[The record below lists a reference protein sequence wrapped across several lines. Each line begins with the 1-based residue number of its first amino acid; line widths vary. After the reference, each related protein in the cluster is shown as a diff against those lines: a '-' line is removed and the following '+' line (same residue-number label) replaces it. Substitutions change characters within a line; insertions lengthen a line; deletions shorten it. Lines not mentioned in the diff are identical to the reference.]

1 MVTILIDQQLVVT
14 GFTAAVGSF
23 AKLLRAPLATSLL
36 VGVLVSLAILG
47 LRGCG
52 NLESLE
58 LAAYDW
64 FIRLRPSEP
73 AADPHIVLVTI
84 TEQDIQTLGSWPLSD
99 DVLAQALESIAR
111 YGPRAIGVDIYR
123 DLQVPPGS
131 ERLDSFLR
139 KNGRII
145 WVSKFGQGKTGGIPP
160 PKALRGTESVGFND
174 IVVDP
179 GGVVRRGLLFIDDG
193 VTTATAFALRLALLY
208 LQPQGI
214 VLQPDPKHPEQLR
227 LGPHTLRPLEPND
240 GPYVAADASGY
251 QFLLDFKGWR
261 GSFPSVTLAELLAGN
276 IAPEVL
282 RDKIVIVGVTAQ
294 SVKDHFYTPFSLGLQ
309 ENQQTDG
316 VAIHAHITSHLIR
329 LGLGGVAPIKT
340 LNEWQEGIWIVLW
353 SAIGALTGLQVRS
366 PWKLSFALGSGLL
379 ALAVFD
385 FGVFLAGWWLPLVP
399 PALAWFMTAVAITA
413 YLAYQETVER
423 AALMQ
428 LFSRHVSKQ
437 VAEGIWRDREQ
448 FLDGH
453 RPRPQ
458 QLIATVLF
466 SDLVGFTS
474 VSEKLPPEELM
485 DWLNECM
492 EPMARQVSVHG
503 GVIEQY
509 SGDAIVAIFGVPI
522 ARKDDEEI
530 NQDAIN
536 AVSCALAM
544 ETVLRDLNRRWLE
557 QNRSTTAMRIGI
569 YTGPMVAGSLGGS
582 DRLEYVVIGDTVNI
596 ASRLESFDKELFPL
610 SLAGRP
616 CRILIGEAT
625 LCRLRE
631 RFLTERV
638 GEVSLKGKEERI
650 HVYRVVAHATEL
662 SIDCKQSLPQAA
674 QG

>member
-1 MVTILIDQQLVVT
+1 
-14 GFTAAVGSF
+14 VGSV
-23 AKLLRAPLATSLL
+23 AKLLRVPLATGLL
-36 VGVLVSLAILG
+36 VSSLVSLAVLG

-64 FIRLRPSEP
+64 FIRLRPSDP
-73 AADPHIVLVTI
+73 AADPRIVLVTI
-84 TEQDIQTLGSWPLSD
+84 TEQDIQTLGSWPLPD
-99 DVLAQALESIAR
+99 DVLAQVLESVAR
-111 YGPRAIGVDIYR
+111 FGPRAIGVDIYR
-123 DLQVPPGS
+123 DLPVPPGS

-193 VTTATAFALRLALLY
+193 ITTATAFALRLALLY
-208 LQPQGI
+208 LQPEGI
-214 VLQPDPKHPEQLR
+214 VLQPDPQHPEQLR

-240 GPYVAADASGY
+240 GPYAAADTRGY

-261 GSFPSVTLAELLAGN
+261 GSFPSVALKDLLSGN

-282 RDKIVIVGVTAQ
+282 RNKIVLIGVTAE
-294 SVKDHFYTPFSLGLQ
+294 SVKDHFYTPFSRGLQ
-309 ENQQTDG
+309 EDQETDG
-316 VAIHAHITSHLIR
+316 VAIHAHMTSQLIR
-329 LGLGGVAPIKT
+329 LGLGGAGPIKT
-340 LNEWQEGIWIVLW
+340 INEWQEGLWIVLW
-353 SAIGALTGLQVRS
+353 STLGALTGFKVRS
-366 PWKLSFALGSGLL
+366 PWKFSFAIVSGLL
-379 ALAVFD
+379 VLAVFD
-385 FGVFLAGWWLPLVP
+385 FSVFLKGWWLPLVP
-399 PALAWFMTAVAITA
+399 PALAWFITAVAITA
-413 YLAYQETVER
+413 YLSYQETVER

-428 LFSRHVSKQ
+428 LFSRHVSKE

-448 FLDGH
+448 FLDGQ

-458 QLIATVLF
+458 QLVATVLF
-466 SDLVGFTS
+466 TDLVGFTS
-474 VSEKLPPEELM
+474 VSEKLPPEKLM

-492 EPMARQVSVHG
+492 EPMAREVSAHG
-503 GVIEQY
+503 GVVEQY
-509 SGDAIVAIFGVPI
+509 TGDAIVAIFGVPI
-522 ARKDDEEI
+522 ARKNEEEI
-530 NQDAIN
+530 SQDAIN

-557 QNRSTTAMRIGI
+557 QNRPTTAMRMGI
-569 YTGPMVAGSLGGS
+569 YTGPMVAGSLGGA

-596 ASRLESFDKELFPL
+596 ASRLESFDKDLFAR
-610 SLAGRP
+610 SLASP

-625 LCRLRE
+625 LSRLGQ
-631 RFLTERV
+631 RFLTQKV
-638 GEVSLKGKEERI
+638 GQVSLKGKEEKI
-650 HVYRVVAHATEL
+650 HVYRVVGHATEF
-662 SIDCKQSLPQAA
+662 SIEYKPSLPQAA

>member
-1 MVTILIDQQLVVT
+1 
-14 GFTAAVGSF
+14 VGSV
-23 AKLLRAPLATSLL
+23 AKLLRVPLATGLL
-36 VGVLVSLAILG
+36 VSSLVSLAVLG

-64 FIRLRPSEP
+64 FIRLRPSDP
-73 AADPHIVLVTI
+73 AADPRIVLVTI
-84 TEQDIQTLGSWPLSD
+84 TEQDIQTLGSWPLPD
-99 DVLAQALESIAR
+99 DVLAQVLESVAR
-111 YGPRAIGVDIYR
+111 FGPRAIGVDIYR
-123 DLQVPPGS
+123 DLPVPPGS

-193 VTTATAFALRLALLY
+193 ITTATAFALRLALLY
-208 LQPQGI
+208 LQPEGI
-214 VLQPDPKHPEQLR
+214 VLQPDPQHPEQLR

-240 GPYVAADASGY
+240 GPYAAADTRGY

-261 GSFPSVTLAELLAGN
+261 GSFPSVALKDLLSGN

-282 RDKIVIVGVTAQ
+282 RNKIVLIGVTAE
-294 SVKDHFYTPFSLGLQ
+294 SVKDHFYTPFSRGLQ
-309 ENQQTDG
+309 EDQETDG
-316 VAIHAHITSHLIR
+316 VAIHAHMTSQLIR
-329 LGLGGVAPIKT
+329 LGLGGAGPIKT
-340 LNEWQEGIWIVLW
+340 INEWQEGLWIVLW
-353 SAIGALTGLQVRS
+353 STLGALTGFKVRS
-366 PWKLSFALGSGLL
+366 PWKFSFAIVSGLL
-379 ALAVFD
+379 VLAVFD
-385 FGVFLAGWWLPLVP
+385 FSVFLKGWWLPLVP
-399 PALAWFMTAVAITA
+399 PALAWFITAVAITA
-413 YLAYQETVER
+413 YLSYQETVER

-428 LFSRHVSKQ
+428 LFSRHVSKE

-448 FLDGH
+448 FLDGQ

-458 QLIATVLF
+458 QLVATVLF
-466 SDLVGFTS
+466 TDLVGFTS
-474 VSEKLPPEELM
+474 VSEKLPPEKLM

-492 EPMARQVSVHG
+492 EPMAREVSAHG
-503 GVIEQY
+503 GVVEQY
-509 SGDAIVAIFGVPI
+509 TGDAIVAIFGVPI
-522 ARKDDEEI
+522 ARKNEEEI
-530 NQDAIN
+530 SQDAIN

-557 QNRSTTAMRIGI
+557 QNRPTTAMRMGI
-569 YTGPMVAGSLGGS
+569 YTGPMVAGSLGGA

-596 ASRLESFDKELFPL
+596 ASRLESFDKDLFAR
-610 SLAGRP
+610 SLASP

-625 LCRLRE
+625 LSRLGQ
-631 RFLTERV
+631 RFLTEKV
-638 GEVSLKGKEERI
+638 GQVSLKGKEEKI
-650 HVYRVVAHATEL
+650 HVYRVVGHATEF
-662 SIDCKQSLPQAA
+662 SIEYKPSLPQAA

>member
-1 MVTILIDQQLVVT
+1 LVTLLIDQQLVVT
-14 GFTAAVGSF
+14 GFTAAVGAV
-23 AKLLRAPLATSLL
+23 AKFLRAPLATGFL
-36 VGVLVSLAILG
+36 VSILVSLAVLG

-64 FIRLRPSEP
+64 FIRLRPSDAQP
-73 AADPHIVLVTI
+73 DPRIVLVTI

-99 DVLAQALESIAR
+99 DVLAQTLEAVAR
-111 YGPRAIGVDIYR
+111 FGPRAIGVDIYR

-131 ERLDSFLR
+131 ERLEDFLR

-145 WVSKFGQGKTGGIPP
+145 WVSKFGQGKTGGILP
-160 PKALRGTESVGFND
+160 PKALIGTEGVGFND

-208 LQPQGI
+208 LQPEGI
-214 VLQPDPKHPEQLR
+214 VLQPDPQYPEQVR

-261 GSFPSVTLAELLAGN
+261 GSFPSVTLTQLLSGN

-282 RDKIVIVGVTAQ
+282 RNKIVFVGVTAE
-294 SVKDHFYTPFSLGLQ
+294 SVKDHFYTPFSRGLQ
-309 ENQQTDG
+309 EDQQTDG
-316 VAIHAHITSHLIR
+316 VAIHAHIASQLIR
-329 LGLGGVAPIKT
+329 LGRGGAAPIKT
-340 LNEWQEGIWIVLW
+340 INEWQEGIWIILW
-353 SAIGALTGLQVRS
+353 SAFGALTGLKVRS
-366 PWKLSFALGSGLL
+366 PWKFSFAIGSGLL
-379 ALAVFD
+379 ALTAFD
-385 FGVFLAGWWLPLVP
+385 FGVFLEGWWLPLVP
-399 PALAWFMTAVAITA
+399 PALTWFIAAAAITA
-413 YLAYQETVER
+413 YLSYQETVQR
-423 AALMQ
+423 ATLMQ

-437 VAEGIWRDREQ
+437 VAEGIWQEREQ
-448 FLDGH
+448 FLDGQ

-458 QLIATVLF
+458 QLVATVLF
-466 SDLVGFTS
+466 TDLVGFTS

-492 EPMARQVSVHG
+492 EPMAKQVSAHG
-503 GVIEQY
+503 GVVEQY
-509 SGDAIVAIFGVPI
+509 TGDAIVAIFGVPI
-522 ARKDDEEI
+522 ARKDEEEI
-530 NQDAIN
+530 SQDAIN
-536 AVSCALAM
+536 AVNCALAM
-544 ETVLRDLNRRWLE
+544 ETVLRDLNRHWLA
-557 QNRSTTAMRIGI
+557 QNRPTTAMRMGI
-569 YTGPMVAGSLGGS
+569 YTGPMVAGSLGSS

-596 ASRLESFDKELFPL
+596 ASRLESFDKELFAL
-610 SLAGRP
+610 TLAGRP

-625 LCRLRE
+625 LSRLRE

-638 GEVSLKGKEERI
+638 GEVSLKGKEEKIR
-650 HVYRVVAHATEL
+650 VYRVVSHATEL
-662 SIDCKQSLPQAA
+662 SVECKQSLPQAA

>member
-1 MVTILIDQQLVVT
+1 VT
-14 GFTAAVGSF
+14 GFTAAVGSVT
-23 AKLLRAPLATSLL
+23 KLLRVPLATGFL
-36 VGVLVSLAILG
+36 VSILVSLAILG

-64 FIRLRPSEP
+64 FIRLRPSDP
-73 AADPHIVLVTI
+73 GADPRIVLVTI

-99 DVLAQALESIAR
+99 DVLAQTLESVAR
-111 YGPRAIGVDIYR
+111 FSPRAIGVDIYR
-123 DLQVPPGS
+123 DLPVAPGS
-131 ERLDSFLR
+131 QRLDRLLR
-139 KNGRII
+139 KGEPII
-145 WVSKFGQGKTGGIPP
+145 WVTKFGQGKTGGIPP
-160 PKALRGTESVGFND
+160 PKALTGTENIGFND

-208 LQPQGI
+208 LGPEGI
-214 VLQPDPKHPEQLR
+214 VLQPDPQYPEYVR
-227 LGPHTLRPLEPND
+227 LGPHTLRPLEPYD
-240 GPYVAADASGY
+240 GPYAAADTGGY

-261 GSFPSVTLAELLAGN
+261 GTFPSVTLTELLSGN
-276 IAPEVL
+276 IAREIL
-282 RDKIVIVGVTAQ
+282 RDKIVLVGVTAE
-294 SVKDHFYTPFSLGLQ
+294 SVKDHFYTPFSYGLQ
-309 ENQQTDG
+309 DNQQTDG
-316 VAIHAHITSHLIR
+316 VAIHAHIASQLIR
-329 LGLGGVAPIKT
+329 LGLGTAAPLKT
-340 LNEWQEGIWIVLW
+340 INQWWESIWIMLW
-353 SAIGALTGLQVRS
+353 SAIGAWTGFKVRS
-366 PWKLSFALGSGLL
+366 PWKFLFAVGAGLL
-379 ALAVFD
+379 ALTVFD
-385 FGVFLAGWWLPLVP
+385 FSVFIEGYWLPLVP
-399 PALAWFMTAVAITA
+399 PALAWFITAVVITA
-413 YLAYQETVER
+413 YLSYQETVQR

-428 LFSRHVSKQ
+428 LFSRHVSKE
-437 VAEGIWRDREQ
+437 VADGIWRDREQ

-474 VSEKLPPEELM
+474 VSEKLTPEDLM

-492 EPMARQVSVHG
+492 EPMASLVSVHG

-509 SGDAIVAIFGVPI
+509 SGDAIVAVFGVPI
-522 ARKDDEEI
+522 ARKNEAEI

-544 ETVLRDLNRRWLE
+544 EAVLRDLNRRWNE
-557 QNRSTTAMRIGI
+557 QNQPTTGMRIGI
-569 YTGPMVAGSLGGS
+569 YTGPMVAGSLGGA

-596 ASRLESFDKELFPL
+596 ASRLESFDKDLFARTFA
-610 SLAGRP
+610 SP

-625 LCRLRE
+625 LGRLGQ

-638 GEVSLKGKEERI
+638 GEVLLKGKEEKI
-650 HVYRVVAHATEL
+650 SVYRVVGQAMEP
-662 SIDCKQSLPQAA
+662 SIGCKQSLPQAA

>member
-1 MVTILIDQQLVVT
+1 
-14 GFTAAVGSF
+14 VGSV
-23 AKLLRAPLATSLL
+23 AKLLRAPLATGLL
-36 VGVLVSLAILG
+36 VSILVSLAVLG

-64 FIRLRPSEP
+64 FIRLRPSDP
-73 AADPHIVLVTI
+73 AADPRIVLVTI
-84 TEQDIQTLGSWPLSD
+84 TEQDIQTLGSWPLPD
-99 DVLAQALESIAR
+99 DVLAQVLESVAR
-111 YGPRAIGVDIYR
+111 FGPRAIGVDIYR
-123 DLQVPPGS
+123 DLPVPPGS

-193 VTTATAFALRLALLY
+193 ITTATAFALRLALLY
-208 LQPQGI
+208 LQPEGI
-214 VLQPDPKHPEQLR
+214 VLQPDPQHPEQLR

-240 GPYVAADASGY
+240 GPYAAADTRGY

-261 GSFPSVTLAELLAGN
+261 GSFPSVALKDLLSGN

-282 RDKIVIVGVTAQ
+282 RNKIVLIGVTAE
-294 SVKDHFYTPFSLGLQ
+294 SVKDHFYTPFSRGLQ
-309 ENQQTDG
+309 EDQETDG
-316 VAIHAHITSHLIR
+316 VAIHAHMTSQLIR
-329 LGLGGVAPIKT
+329 LGLGGAGPIKT
-340 LNEWQEGIWIVLW
+340 INEWQEGLWIVLW
-353 SAIGALTGLQVRS
+353 STLGALTGFKVRS
-366 PWKLSFALGSGLL
+366 PWKFSFAIVSGLL
-379 ALAVFD
+379 VLAVFD
-385 FGVFLAGWWLPLVP
+385 FSVFLKGWWLPLVP
-399 PALAWFMTAVAITA
+399 PALAWFITAVAITA
-413 YLAYQETVER
+413 YLSYQETVER

-428 LFSRHVSKQ
+428 LFSRHVSKE

-448 FLDGH
+448 FLDGQ

-458 QLIATVLF
+458 QLVATVLF
-466 SDLVGFTS
+466 TDLVGFTS
-474 VSEKLPPEELM
+474 VSEKLPPEQLM

-492 EPMARQVSVHG
+492 EPMAREVSAHG
-503 GVIEQY
+503 GVVEQY
-509 SGDAIVAIFGVPI
+509 TGDAIVAIFGVPI
-522 ARKDDEEI
+522 ARKNEEEI
-530 NQDAIN
+530 SQDAIN

-557 QNRSTTAMRIGI
+557 QNRPTTAMRMGI
-569 YTGPMVAGSLGGS
+569 YTGPMVAGSLGGA

-596 ASRLESFDKELFPL
+596 ASRLESFDKDLFAR
-610 SLAGRP
+610 SLASP

-625 LCRLRE
+625 LSRLGQ
-631 RFLTERV
+631 RFLTEKV
-638 GEVSLKGKEERI
+638 GQVSLKGKEEKI
-650 HVYRVVAHATEL
+650 HVYRVVGHATEF
-662 SIDCKQSLPQAA
+662 SIEYKPSLPQAA

>member
-1 MVTILIDQQLVVT
+1 
-14 GFTAAVGSF
+14 VGSV
-23 AKLLRAPLATSLL
+23 AKLLRVPLATGLL
-36 VGVLVSLAILG
+36 VSSLVSLAVLG

-64 FIRLRPSEP
+64 FIRLRPSDP
-73 AADPHIVLVTI
+73 AADPRIVLVTI
-84 TEQDIQTLGSWPLSD
+84 TEQDIQTLGSWPLPD
-99 DVLAQALESIAR
+99 DVLAQVLESVAR
-111 YGPRAIGVDIYR
+111 FGPRAIGVDIYR
-123 DLQVPPGS
+123 DLPVPPGS

-193 VTTATAFALRLALLY
+193 ITTATALALRLALLY
-208 LQPQGI
+208 LQPEGI
-214 VLQPDPKHPEQLR
+214 VLQPDPQHPEQLR

-240 GPYVAADASGY
+240 GPYAAADTRGY

-261 GSFPSVTLAELLAGN
+261 GSFPSVALKDLLSGN

-282 RDKIVIVGVTAQ
+282 RNKIVLIGVTAE
-294 SVKDHFYTPFSLGLQ
+294 SVKDHFYTPFSRGLQ
-309 ENQQTDG
+309 EDQETDG
-316 VAIHAHITSHLIR
+316 VAIHAHMTSQLIR
-329 LGLGGVAPIKT
+329 LGLGGAGPIKT
-340 LNEWQEGIWIVLW
+340 INEWQEGLWIVLW
-353 SAIGALTGLQVRS
+353 STLGALTGFKVRS
-366 PWKLSFALGSGLL
+366 PWKFSFAIVSGLL
-379 ALAVFD
+379 VLAVFD
-385 FGVFLAGWWLPLVP
+385 FSVFLKGWWLPLVP
-399 PALAWFMTAVAITA
+399 PALAWFITAVAITA
-413 YLAYQETVER
+413 YLSYQETVER

-428 LFSRHVSKQ
+428 LFSRHVSKE

-448 FLDGH
+448 FLDGQ

-458 QLIATVLF
+458 QLVATVLF
-466 SDLVGFTS
+466 TDLVGFTS
-474 VSEKLPPEELM
+474 VSEKLPPEQLM

-492 EPMARQVSVHG
+492 EPMAREVSAHG
-503 GVIEQY
+503 GVVEQY
-509 SGDAIVAIFGVPI
+509 TGDAIVAIFGVPI
-522 ARKDDEEI
+522 ARKNEEEI
-530 NQDAIN
+530 SQDAIN

-557 QNRSTTAMRIGI
+557 QNRPTTAMRMGI
-569 YTGPMVAGSLGGS
+569 YTGPMVAGSLGGA

-596 ASRLESFDKELFPL
+596 ASRLESFDKDLFAR
-610 SLAGRP
+610 SLASP

-625 LCRLRE
+625 LSRLGQ
-631 RFLTERV
+631 RFLTEKV
-638 GEVSLKGKEERI
+638 GQVSLKGKEEKI
-650 HVYRVVAHATEL
+650 HVYRVVGHATEF
-662 SIDCKQSLPQAA
+662 SIEYKPSLPQAA

>member
-1 MVTILIDQQLVVT
+1 
-14 GFTAAVGSF
+14 VGSV
-23 AKLLRAPLATSLL
+23 AKLLRVPLATGLL
-36 VGVLVSLAILG
+36 VSSLVSLAVLG

-64 FIRLRPSEP
+64 FIRLRPSDP
-73 AADPHIVLVTI
+73 AADPRIVLVTI
-84 TEQDIQTLGSWPLSD
+84 TEQDIQTLGSWPLPD
-99 DVLAQALESIAR
+99 DVLAQVLESVAR
-111 YGPRAIGVDIYR
+111 FGPRAIGVDIYR
-123 DLQVPPGS
+123 DLPVPPGS

-193 VTTATAFALRLALLY
+193 ITTATAFALRLALLY
-208 LQPQGI
+208 LQPEGI
-214 VLQPDPKHPEQLR
+214 VLQPDPQHPEQLR

-240 GPYVAADASGY
+240 GPYAAADTRGY

-261 GSFPSVTLAELLAGN
+261 GSFPSVALKDLLSGN

-282 RDKIVIVGVTAQ
+282 RNKIVLIGVTAE
-294 SVKDHFYTPFSLGLQ
+294 SVKDHFYTPFSRGLQ
-309 ENQQTDG
+309 EDQETDG
-316 VAIHAHITSHLIR
+316 VAIHAHMTSQLIR
-329 LGLGGVAPIKT
+329 LGLGGAGPIKT
-340 LNEWQEGIWIVLW
+340 INEWQEGLWIVLW
-353 SAIGALTGLQVRS
+353 STLGALTGFKVRS
-366 PWKLSFALGSGLL
+366 PWKFSFAIVSGLL
-379 ALAVFD
+379 VLAVFD
-385 FGVFLAGWWLPLVP
+385 FSVFLKGWWLPLVP
-399 PALAWFMTAVAITA
+399 PALAWFITAVAITA
-413 YLAYQETVER
+413 YLSYQETVER

-428 LFSRHVSKQ
+428 LFSRHVSKE

-448 FLDGH
+448 FLDGQ

-458 QLIATVLF
+458 QLVATVLF
-466 SDLVGFTS
+466 TDLVGFTS
-474 VSEKLPPEELM
+474 VSEKLPPEQLM

-492 EPMARQVSVHG
+492 EPMAREVSAHG
-503 GVIEQY
+503 GVVEQY
-509 SGDAIVAIFGVPI
+509 TGDAIVAIFGVPI
-522 ARKDDEEI
+522 ARKNEEEI
-530 NQDAIN
+530 SQDAIN

-557 QNRSTTAMRIGI
+557 QNRPTTAMRMGI
-569 YTGPMVAGSLGGS
+569 YTGPMVAGSLGGA

-596 ASRLESFDKELFPL
+596 ASRLESFDKDLFAR
-610 SLAGRP
+610 SLASP

-625 LCRLRE
+625 LSRLGQ
-631 RFLTERV
+631 RFLTEKV
-638 GEVSLKGKEERI
+638 GQVSLKGKEEKI
-650 HVYRVVAHATEL
+650 HVYRVVGHATEF
-662 SIDCKQSLPQAA
+662 SIEYKPSLPQAA